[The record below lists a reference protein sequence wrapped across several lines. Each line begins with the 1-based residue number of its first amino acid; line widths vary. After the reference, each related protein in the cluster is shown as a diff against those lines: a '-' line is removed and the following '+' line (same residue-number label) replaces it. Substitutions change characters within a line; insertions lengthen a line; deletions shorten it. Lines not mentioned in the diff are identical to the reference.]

1 MKKNIAF
8 LIANLSNSGGTQRI
22 LTHLCNLLIDEFNMI
37 VMVNEEG
44 KPFFPLHKQV
54 KIININDKKQN
65 LLQRNLKLYHV
76 LKEHK
81 VDYYINLDTNSV
93 IANSLFLPKYT
104 QLICWE
110 HFSLETNYKK
120 LFFTI
125 SRLYATKRASKF
137 VLLSNAETRL
147 WQHYSPF
154 IKQKI
159 NLIYNP
165 VTVNNPSKNENRL
178 SYKKFLAIGNNIEVK
193 GFDILIEAWQ
203 QQKSNWILQ
212 IVGLSDSDIKHIQS
226 VIDDKN
232 LKNVEVYG
240 KVKNIQDFYQ
250 NSSVFVLSSRKEAT
264 PLVLI
269 ESQAFGLPAIIF
281 NHLSGAIELV
291 DDSAIV
297 IDYKM
302 AADSLAKAMDKI
314 AEDNDL
320 YHQLSKNAL
329 LNAERFSEEKF
340 KQQWLEILK

>member
-1 MKKNIAF
+1 MNLAF

-22 LTHLCNLLIDEFNMI
+22 LTHLCNLLINEFNII
-37 VMVNEEG
+37 VLVNEEG
-44 KPFFPLHKQV
+44 KPFFPLNQKV
-54 KIININDKKQN
+54 KIINTNEKKQN
-65 LLQRNLKLYHV
+65 LIQRNLNIYNV
-76 LKEHK
+76 LKQHK
-81 VDYYINLDTNSV
+81 IDYYINLDTNSV

-147 WQHYSPF
+147 WKNYSPF

-165 VTVNNPSKNENRL
+165 ITVIKPDKNENQL
-178 SYKKFLAIGNNIEVK
+178 SHKKFLAIGNNIEVK

-212 IVGLSDSDIKHIQS
+212 IVGLSDSDIKQIQS
-226 VIDDKN
+226 LIDEKSV
-232 LKNVEVYG
+232 KNVEVFG

-281 NHLSGAIELV
+281 NHLSGALELV
-291 DDSAIV
+291 NDSAIV
-297 IDYKM
+297 IEYKM

-320 YHQLSKNAL
+320 YNQLSKNAL

>member
-1 MKKNIAF
+1 MVIAF

-137 VLLSNAETRL
+137 VSLSNSEIRL
-147 WQHYSPF
+147 WQNYSPF
-154 IKQKI
+154 VKQKI
-159 NLIYNP
+159 HLIYNP
-165 VTVNNPSKNENRL
+165 ITVNNPRKNENQL
-178 SYKKFLAIGNNIEVK
+178 SHKKFLAIGNNIEVK

-212 IVGLSDSDIKHIQS
+212 IVGLSEADIKQIQS
-226 VIDDKN
+226 LIDEKN
-232 LKNVEVYG
+232 LKNVEVFG

-281 NHLSGAIELV
+281 NHLSGALELV
-291 DDSAIV
+291 NDSAIV
-297 IDYKM
+297 VNYEIPV
-302 AADSLAKAMDKI
+302 DSLVKAMDRI
-314 AEDNDL
+314 AVDNDL
-320 YHQLSKNAL
+320 YHQLSKNAI
-329 LNAERFSEEKF
+329 LNAERFSEERF

>member
-1 MKKNIAF
+1 MNLAF

-22 LTHLCNLLIDEFNMI
+22 LTHLCNLLINEFNII
-37 VMVNEEG
+37 VLVNEEG
-44 KPFFPLHKQV
+44 KPFFPLNQKV
-54 KIININDKKQN
+54 KIINANEKKQN
-65 LLQRNLKLYHV
+65 LIQRNLNIYNV

-81 VDYYINLDTNSV
+81 IDYYINLDTNSV

-110 HFSLETNYKK
+110 HFSLGTNYKK

-147 WQHYSPF
+147 WKNYSPF

-165 VTVNNPSKNENRL
+165 ITVNPSNKNENQL
-178 SYKKFLAIGNNIEVK
+178 SFKKFLAIGNNIEVK

-212 IVGLSDSDIKHIQS
+212 IVGLSDSDIKQIQS
-226 VIDDKN
+226 LIDEKN
-232 LKNVEVYG
+232 LKNVEVFG

-281 NHLSGAIELV
+281 NHLSGALELV
-291 DDSAIV
+291 NDSAIV
-297 IDYKM
+297 VNYEIPV
-302 AADSLAKAMDKI
+302 DSLVKVMDRI
-314 AEDNDL
+314 AVDNDL
-320 YHQLSKNAL
+320 YHQLSKNAI
-329 LNAERFSEEKF
+329 LNAERFSEERF